1 MTYYNNAVITKRELL
16 VRLIQLLDNDS
27 LLDKIDRIPVE
38 MRPRTNS
45 PIRCC
50 VHKDRAVI
58 KYKIMALLGFN
69 IADEEDELT
78 PLKEYAVQ
86 ALEGYTQNGNFL
98 TVVDEACSSC
108 VQVNY
113 TVSNLCQ
120 GCEGRPCQ
128 VNCPKDAIMVI
139 NGKANIDHQ
148 KCVNCGIC
156 QKACPFHA
164 IAYLPVP
171 CEESCPVKAIRKN
184 EDGIE
189 EIDFEKCIHCG
200 KCMTACPFGAISE
213 KSQILNLFY
222 NIKHQKEKTVAMV
235 APAIL
240 SQFKASA
247 SQILSSIK
255 AIGFDEVMEVAE
267 GANMTTDHE
276 TNELLERLD
285 EGAEFMTTSCC
296 PSYIEFTEK
305 HATELKPYISDTP
318 SPMAYTAQLAKERYP
333 DYKAV
338 FIGPCLAKRTEAYK
352 NPNVDYVI
360 TTEELGALFA
370 ALKID
375 FATNN
380 DDSVVAEIVRAE
392 SRGYAS
398 SGGVTNAIKTVL
410 STEHNIETELIDGID
425 KKNIRLLKSLPKKKS
440 TDASFYEVMACENGC
455 INGPVNVSP
464 LKVSQN
470 NLKKAMREIE
480 QKQTVEEINA

>member
-16 VRLIQLLDNDS
+16 VRLIQLLDTNK
-27 LLDKIDRIPVE
+27 LLDDIDRIPLE

-58 KYKIMALLGFN
+58 KYKLMALLGFN
-69 IADEEDELT
+69 IADEQDELT
-78 PLKEYAVQ
+78 PLKEYAEQ

-128 VNCPKDAIMVI
+128 VNCPKDAIMVL

-184 EDGIE
+184 ADGIE
-189 EIDFEKCIHCG
+189 EIDFDKCIHCG

-213 KSQILNLFY
+213 KSQILNLFN
-222 NIKHQKEKTVAMV
+222 NIKHKKEKTVAMV

-240 SQFKASA
+240 SQFKASSA
-247 SQILSSIK
+247 QILNSIK
-255 AIGFDEVMEVAE
+255 AVGFDEVMEVAE

-276 TNELLERLD
+276 TNELLERLNS
-285 EGAEFMTTSCC
+285 GATFMTTSCC
-296 PSYIEFTEK
+296 PSYIEFSEK
-305 HATELKPYISDTP
+305 HAPELKPFISDTP
-318 SPMAYTAQLAKERYP
+318 SPMAYTAMLAKKRFPEH
-333 DYKAV
+333 KAV
-338 FIGPCLAKRTEAYK
+338 FIGPCLAKRTEVYQ
-352 NPNVDYVI
+352 NQNIDYVI
-360 TTEELGALFA
+360 TTEELGAVFA
-370 ALKID
+370 ALKFD
-375 FATNN
+375 LVKT
-380 DDSVVAEIVRAE
+380 DDSPIVSKVVRPE
-392 SRGYAS
+392 SRGYAA
-398 SGGVTNAIKTVL
+398 SGGVTNAIKTIL
-410 STEHNIETELIDGID
+410 SSEHNITTELIDGID
-425 KKNIRLLKSLPKKKS
+425 KKSIRLLRSLPNKKV
-440 TDASFYEVMACENGC
+440 TDASFYEVMACDGGC

-470 NLKKAMREIE
+470 KLKKAIQEI
-480 QKQTVEEINA
+480 QSEEAAV

>member
-16 VRLIQLLDNDS
+16 VRLIQLLDNNE
-27 LLDKIDRIPVE
+27 LLDRIDRIPVE

-50 VHKDRAVI
+50 VHKDRAVM

-78 PLKEYAVQ
+78 PLKEYAKD
-86 ALEGYTQNGNFL
+86 ALKGYTQNGNFL

-184 EDGIE
+184 ADGIE

-213 KSQILNLFY
+213 KSQILNLYY
-222 NIKHQKEKTVAMV
+222 NIKHQNEKTVAMV

-240 SQFKASA
+240 SQFKASS

-255 AIGFDEVMEVAE
+255 AIGFDHVIEVAE
-267 GANMTTDHE
+267 GANLTTKNE
-276 TNELLERLD
+276 TQELLERIE
-285 EGAEFMTTSCC
+285 EGAPFMTTSCC
-296 PSYIEFTEK
+296 PSYVEFTDK
-305 HATELKPYISDTP
+305 HAPELKPFISHTP
-318 SPMAYTAQLAKERYP
+318 SPMAYTAALAKERFP
-333 DYKAV
+333 DHNVV
-338 FIGPCLAKRTEAYK
+338 FIGPCLAKRREAFK
-352 NPNVDYVI
+352 HQDIDYVI
-360 TTEELGALFA
+360 TTEELGALLA

-375 FATNN
+375 IGQSEDSNN
-380 DDSVVAEIVRAE
+380 IAKDIMPE
-392 SRGYAS
+392 SRGYAA
-398 SGGVTNAIKTVL
+398 SGGVTTAIKSVL
-410 STEHNIETELIDGID
+410 SSDHNISTQLIDGID
-425 KKNIRLLKSLPKKKS
+425 KKSIRLLKSFAKKAP
-440 TDASFYEVMACENGC
+440 ASAFIEVMACDGGC

-464 LKVSQN
+464 LKVSQTM
-470 NLKKAMREIE
+470 LKKAIQEVE
-480 QKQTVEEINA
+480 QVCC

>member
-16 VRLIQLLDNDS
+16 VRLIKLLDNNA
-27 LLDKIDRIPVE
+27 LLDEIDRLPLQ

-78 PLKEYAVQ
+78 PLRVYAEQ
-86 ALEGYTQNGNFL
+86 SLKGYTQNGNFL

-184 EDGIE
+184 EEGIE
-189 EIDFEKCIHCG
+189 KIDFEKCIHCG

-213 KSQILNLFY
+213 KSQVFNLFY
-222 NIKHQKEKTVAMV
+222 NIKHSKEQTVAMV

-247 SQILSSIK
+247 SQILNSIQS
-255 AIGFDEVMEVAE
+255 IGFDAVIEVAE

-276 TNELLERLD
+276 TQELLERLE
-285 EGAEFMTTSCC
+285 EGAPFMTTSCC
-296 PSYIEFTEK
+296 PSYVQFTEK
-305 HATELKPYISDTP
+305 HAPELKPYISHTP
-318 SPMAYTAQLAKERYP
+318 SPMAYTALLAKERYP
-333 DYKAV
+333 NHKVV
-338 FIGPCLAKRTEAYK
+338 FIGPCLAKRSEAYQ
-352 NPNVDYVI
+352 NPNIDYVI

-370 ALKID
+370 AKKID
-375 FATNN
+375 LGTVNEALNFSEN
-380 DDSVVAEIVRAE
+380 VRPE
-392 SRGYAS
+392 SRGYAA
-398 SGGVTNAIKTVL
+398 SGGVTNAIKSVL
-410 STEHNIETELIDGID
+410 SNQHSITTELIDGID
-425 KKNIRLLKSLPKKKS
+425 KRSIRLLKALPGKKAH
-440 TDASFYEVMACENGC
+440 TTSFYEVMACDGGC

-464 LKVSQN
+464 LKVSQTK
-470 NLKKAMREIE
+470 LKNAIREIE
-480 QKQTVEEINA
+480 PAEALTE

>member
-16 VRLIQLLDNDS
+16 VRLIKLLEDDA
-27 LLDKIDRIPVE
+27 LLDKIDRIPLE

-50 VHKDRAVI
+50 VHKDRAVL

-69 IADEEDELT
+69 IADEEDEMT
-78 PLKEYAVQ
+78 PLRAYAEQ
-86 ALEGYTQNGNFL
+86 SLKGYMQNGNFL

-184 EDGIE
+184 ADGIE
-189 EIDFEKCIHCG
+189 EIDFSKCIHCG

-213 KSQILNLFY
+213 KSQVLNLFY

-240 SQFKASA
+240 SQFKAKA
-247 SQILSSIK
+247 SQILNSIK
-255 AIGFDEVMEVAE
+255 AIGFDEVIEVAE

-276 TNELLERLD
+276 TQELLERLD
-285 EGAEFMTTSCC
+285 EGAPFMTTSCC
-296 PSYIEFTEK
+296 PSYVQFTEK
-305 HATELKPYISDTP
+305 HAPELKPFVSHTP

-333 DYKAV
+333 DHKAV
-338 FIGPCLAKRTEAYK
+338 FIGPCLAKRSEAYQ

-360 TTEELGALFA
+360 TTEELGAMFA

-375 FATNN
+375 LDTVNISEDISEN
-380 DDSVVAEIVRAE
+380 VRPE
-392 SRGYAS
+392 SRGYAA
-398 SGGVTNAIKTVL
+398 SGGVTHAIKTVL
-410 STEHNIETELIDGID
+410 SQEQQINTELIDGID
-425 KKNIRLLKSLPKKKS
+425 KKSIRLLKSLPGKKIH
-440 TDASFYEVMACENGC
+440 TAAFYEVMACDGGC

-464 LKVSQN
+464 LKVSQTK
-470 NLKKAMREIE
+470 LKNAIREI
-480 QKQTVEEINA
+480 KPVEVTNE

>member
-16 VRLIQLLDNDS
+16 VRLIKLLNNDALLDE
-27 LLDKIDRIPVE
+27 IDRIPLQ

-50 VHKDRAVI
+50 VHKDRAVL

-78 PLKEYAVQ
+78 PLREYAEQ
-86 ALEGYTQNGNFL
+86 ALKGYTQNGNFL

-156 QKACPFHA
+156 HKACPFHA

-184 EDGIE
+184 ADGIE
-189 EIDFEKCIHCG
+189 KIDFDKCIHCG

-247 SQILSSIK
+247 TQILSSIES
-255 AIGFDEVMEVAE
+255 IGFDAVIEVAE

-276 TNELLERLD
+276 TSELLERLE
-285 EGAEFMTTSCC
+285 EGAPFMTTSCC
-296 PSYIEFTEK
+296 PSYVQFSEK
-305 HATELKPYISDTP
+305 HAPELKPFISHTP
-318 SPMAYTAQLAKERYP
+318 SPMDYTADIAKERYP
-333 DYKAV
+333 DHKAV
-338 FIGPCLAKRTEAYK
+338 FIGPCLAKRSEAYQ
-352 NPNVDYVI
+352 NPNIDYVI

-375 FATNN
+375 LETVSPNAGISDN
-380 DDSVVAEIVRAE
+380 VRPE
-392 SRGYAS
+392 SRGYAA
-398 SGGVTNAIKTVL
+398 SGGVTNAIRSVL
-410 STEHNIETELIDGID
+410 SAGLQISTELIDGID
-425 KKNIRLLKSLPKKKS
+425 KKSIRLLKALPGKKQH
-440 TDASFYEVMACENGC
+440 TTAFYEVMACDGGC
-455 INGPVNVSP
+455 ISGPVNVAP

-470 NLKKAMREIE
+470 KLKNAIREIE
-480 QKQTVEEINA
+480 PAEALNE

>member
-16 VRLIQLLDNDS
+16 VRLIKLLDNDE
-27 LLDKIDRIPVE
+27 LLDKIDRIPLE

-69 IADEEDELT
+69 IADEEDEMT
-78 PLKEYAVQ
+78 PLRTYAEQ
-86 ALEGYTQNGNFL
+86 SLKGYTQNGNFL

-148 KCVNCGIC
+148 KCVNCGVC

-184 EDGIE
+184 ADGIE
-189 EIDFEKCIHCG
+189 EINFDKCIHCG
-200 KCMTACPFGAISE
+200 KCMTACPFGAVSE
-213 KSQILNLFY
+213 KSQVLNLFY

-247 SQILSSIK
+247 SQILNSIQS
-255 AIGFDEVMEVAE
+255 IGFDAVIEVAE

-276 TNELLERLD
+276 TQELLDRLN
-285 EGAEFMTTSCC
+285 EGAPFMTTSCC
-296 PSYIEFTEK
+296 PSFVQFSEK
-305 HATELKPYISDTP
+305 HAPELKPFISHTP
-318 SPMAYTAQLAKERYP
+318 SPMAYTALLAKKRYP
-333 DYKAV
+333 DHKAV
-338 FIGPCLAKRTEAYK
+338 FIGPCLAKRSEAYK

-375 FATNN
+375 LDT
-380 DDSVVAEIVRAE
+380 VHVASDISENVRPE
-392 SRGYAS
+392 SRGYAA
-398 SGGVTNAIKTVL
+398 SGGVTHAIKTVL
-410 STEHNIETELIDGID
+410 STEHPINTELIDGID
-425 KKNIRLLKSLPKKKS
+425 KKSIRLLKSLLSKKDH
-440 TDASFYEVMACENGC
+440 TTVFYEVMACDGGC
-455 INGPVNVSP
+455 INGPVNVAP
-464 LKVSQN
+464 LKVSQTK
-470 NLKKAMREIE
+470 LKNAIREIE
-480 QKQTVEEINA
+480 PVEIINE

>member
-16 VRLIQLLDNDS
+16 VRLIQQLDNDT
-27 LLDKIDRIPVE
+27 LLEKIDRIPLE

-69 IADEEDELT
+69 IADETDELA
-78 PLKEYAVQ
+78 PLRDYAEQ
-86 ALEGYTQNGNFL
+86 ALKGYTQNGNFL

-184 EDGIE
+184 ADGIE
-189 EIDFEKCIHCG
+189 EIDFDKCIHCG

-213 KSQILNLFY
+213 KSQVLNLYY
-222 NIKHQKEKTVAMV
+222 NIKHQSEKTVAMV

-240 SQFKASA
+240 SQFKASS
-247 SQILSSIK
+247 SQILNSIK
-255 AIGFDEVMEVAE
+255 AIGFDEVIEVAE

-276 TNELLERLD
+276 TQELLERLD
-285 EGAEFMTTSCC
+285 KGASFMTTSCC
-296 PSYIEFTEK
+296 PSYIQFTEK
-305 HATELKPYISDTP
+305 HAPELKPFVSDTP
-318 SPMAYTAQLAKERYP
+318 SPMAYTAQLAKDRFP
-333 DYKAV
+333 NYKAV
-338 FIGPCLAKRTEAYK
+338 FIGPCLAKRSEAYT
-352 NPNVDYVI
+352 NENIDYVI
-360 TTEELGALFA
+360 TTEELGAMFA

-375 FATNN
+375 LVKT
-380 DDSVVAEIVRAE
+380 DITQDLDPVVRPE
-392 SRGYAS
+392 SRAYAAV
-398 SGGVTNAIKTVL
+398 GGVTNAIKTVL
-410 STEHNIETELIDGID
+410 SNDHQLKTELIDGID
-425 KKNIRLLKSLPKKKS
+425 KKSIRLLKTLAKKNVS
-440 TDASFYEVMACENGC
+440 EAAFYEVMACDGGC
-455 INGPVNVSP
+455 INGPVNVAP

-470 NLKKAMREIE
+470 KLKKAIQEI
-480 QKQTVEEINA
+480 QPEEAVI